1 MTTFSLPITESGI
14 DTVSSTESSGN
25 LLGITLCIDDTIVF
39 AIKPLYKATPYALG
53 LLLILYEVI
62 VSTLLSPTSLLTTGG
77 WILFRNSFR
86 DIPTTLIFSIAGTF
100 VVLGK
105 VIR

>member
-62 VSTLLSPTSLLTTGG
+62 VSTLYHQRVYLLQGMEF
-77 WILFRNSFR
+77 I
-86 DIPTTLIFSIAGTF
+86 
-100 VVLGK
+100 
-105 VIR
+105 

>member
-62 VSTLLSPTSLLTTGG
+62 VSTLLSPTSLLTTGDG
-77 WILFRNSFR
+77 IYLEIHFE
-86 DIPTTLIFSIAGTF
+86 TF
-100 VVLGK
+100 PPH
-105 VIR
+105 